1 MVFYY
6 AIISTISIRSKTEE
20 TMNHY
25 LLSVKLSLMEKVY
38 SFCEEIKQLTIV
50 KFGIHTKD
58 NAIMSLPNNIKLS
71 AVLFD
76 MKNNKKLTTSLKIR
90 VQSLR

>member
-1 MVFYY
+1 
-6 AIISTISIRSKTEE
+6 
-20 TMNHY
+20 
-25 LLSVKLSLMEKVY
+25 MEKVY

-50 KFGIHTKD
+50 KSGTHTKD
-58 NAIMSLPNNIKLS
+58 NAIMFLLNNIKLS